1 MSHNTTKEY
10 LPVVFTDLQISTKS
24 QLDDFY
30 IQEKLPIIK
39 QSHHSLS
46 QPKIIKV
53 TSPSKTQ
60 QEILNYQR
68 NIKKIVFPN
77 ILQRTKE
84 DIKKYRQHQLSLIS
98 DEISNSQPIID
109 LEHKKVTKN
118 NSKSPLKFYSQ
129 QQSYISNQP
138 IRTDLSS
145 LIFDNNTESF
155 SNDSIL
161 KFRKLSPNFNE
172 ASWQKV
178 DKVNRMNIAHE
189 VQKEIHHLE
198 RFNSYW
204 KPDMINQFLQLK
216 IVEQGVNFKRGTK
229 RIFIL
234 MYLPHQTLVL
244 KSSQVEV
251 KNSPISQ
258 QLNALVYFIPIYE
271 KINNTTELTENYNVW
286 TKHFLDLLHYKQHS
300 NTVKFYFLDGKEL
313 QTLNQILSYEKF
325 IYCNLYGEFDIWN
338 RVGQTLNLGG
348 QFQLDKYV
356 KLATKM
362 VDLRSK
368 DDILKFFNKRDN
380 FLPFYS
386 MGYDQVEEVV
396 KSPINK
402 NIETIQQDGD
412 DEQLNDEVIDQSIFQ
427 MNKNQQKTYLKTI
440 QYFIQQN
447 KTKYSQHLANQEAG
461 MRQRKENIK
470 VMRRK
475 SIEIKLKGQK
485 QMLDLNE
492 EAQIERK
499 LLHESTQSIDEI
511 KEDAEDKVD
520 VFKNAI
526 YKKLPKKIELNNDP
540 FSSFSSKDNKKF
552 KEIMKLI
559 NIEQI
564 VLEKKVNRQDVMHYL
579 SLFKAL
585 MDSDNLNYFTTHQLE
600 YPSLYI
606 SREQLKKS
614 LPYIVLYKNQ
624 LNTGKLNEI
633 YERQHNYVE
642 FLEFLDIFTTE
653 YIVSDKE
660 LERLKNQKQDSY

>member
-1 MSHNTTKEY
+1 MSHTTKEY
-10 LPVVFTDLQISTKS
+10 LPVVFTDLQISTKI

-30 IQEKLPIIK
+30 IEERLPILK
-39 QSHHSLS
+39 QSHHSTS
-46 QPKIIKV
+46 QPKISKV

-60 QEILNYQR
+60 QEILNYQK

-84 DIKKYRQHQLSLIS
+84 DIKKYRKHQLSLIS
-98 DEISNSQPIID
+98 DEISNSQPIIELD
-109 LEHKKVTKN
+109 HKKVSKT
-118 NSKSPLKFYSQ
+118 NSKSPLKFHSQ
-129 QQSYISNQP
+129 QPSYISNQP

-145 LIFDNNTESF
+145 LIFENNFEPY

-161 KFRKLSPNFNE
+161 KFHKLSPTFNE
-172 ASWQKV
+172 NSWQKV
-178 DKVNRMNIAHE
+178 DKVNRINLAHE

-198 RFNSYW
+198 RFNTYW
-204 KPDMINQFLQLK
+204 KPDMINQYLQLK
-216 IVEQGVNFKRGTK
+216 IVQQGVNFKRGNK

-251 KNSPISQ
+251 KNSSVSL
-258 QLNALVYFIPIYE
+258 QLNALVYFAPIYE
-271 KINNTTELTENYNVW
+271 KISNMSELADNYNTW
-286 TKHFLDLLHYKQHS
+286 AKHFLDLLHYKQHI
-300 NTVKFYFLDGKEL
+300 NTVKFFFLDGKEL
-313 QTLNQILSYEKF
+313 QTLNQIPSYEKF
-325 IYCNLYGEFDIWN
+325 IYCNLHGEFDLWS

-348 QFQLDKYV
+348 SFQLDKYV

-368 DDILKFFNKRDN
+368 DDIVKFFGKRDN

-386 MGYDQVEEVV
+386 MAYNQSEEAV
-396 KSPINK
+396 KSPLQQS
-402 NIETIQQDGD
+402 IEVIQQDGD

-447 KTKYSQHLANQEAG
+447 KTKYSVHLANQEAG

-470 VMRRK
+470 GIRRK
-475 SIEIKLKGQK
+475 SIENKLKGQK
-485 QMLDLNE
+485 QMLDPNE
-492 EAQIERK
+492 EAHIERK
-499 LLHESTQSIDEI
+499 LLHQGTQSIEEI
-511 KEDAEDKVD
+511 KEDAVDKVE

-526 YKKLPKKIELNNDP
+526 YKKLPKKVELTNDP

-564 VLEKKVNRQDVMHYL
+564 VLEKKVSRQDVMHYL

-585 MDSDNLNYFTTHQLE
+585 MDSDNQNYFTVAQLD

-624 LNTGKLNEI
+624 LNTAKLNEI
-633 YERQHNYVE
+633 YERQYNYVE

>member
-1 MSHNTTKEY
+1 MSHSAKEY
-10 LPVVFTDLQISTKS
+10 LPIVFADLQISTKN
-24 QLDDFY
+24 DYY
-30 IQEKLPIIK
+30 IEEKLPILK
-39 QSHHSLS
+39 SHHHTTS
-46 QPKIIKV
+46 QPKLSKV
-53 TSPSKTQ
+53 TTPSKSQ
-60 QEILNYQR
+60 QEIINHQ
-68 NIKKIVFPN
+68 NAIKKIVFPN
-77 ILQRTKE
+77 ILQRTKQ
-84 DIKKYRQHQLSLIS
+84 DIKKYRKHQLSLIS
-98 DEISNSQPIID
+98 DEISNSQPIIE
-109 LEHKKVTKN
+109 LEHKKISKT
-118 NSKSPLKFYSQ
+118 NSQSPLKLHSQ
-129 QQSYISNQP
+129 QPSYISNYP

-145 LIFDNNTESF
+145 LIFDNNLESQ
-155 SNDSIL
+155 SNDSIV
-161 KFRKLSPNFNE
+161 KFRKLSPTFNE
-172 ASWQKV
+172 TSWQKV
-178 DKVNRMNIAHE
+178 DKVNRINLAHE

-198 RFNSYW
+198 RFNAYW
-204 KPDMINQFLQLK
+204 KPDMINQYLQLK
-216 IVEQGVNFKRGTK
+216 IVHQGVNQKRGNK

-251 KNSPISQ
+251 KNSPLSL
-258 QLNALVYFIPIYE
+258 QLNTLTYFVPLYE
-271 KINNTTELTENYNVW
+271 KISNQSELTENYNIW
-286 TKHFLDLLHYKQHS
+286 SKHFLDLLHYKQHI

-313 QTLNQILSYEKF
+313 QTLNQIPSYEKF
-325 IYCNLYGEFDIWN
+325 IYCNLHGEFDLWN

-368 DDILKFFNKRDN
+368 DDILKFFGKRDN

-386 MGYDQVEEVV
+386 MAYNQEDECA
-396 KSPINK
+396 KSPILQQ
-402 NIETIQQDGD
+402 IEMIQQDAD

-427 MNKNQQKTYLKTI
+427 MNKNQQKAYLKTI
-440 QYFIQQN
+440 KQFIQQN
-447 KTKYSQHLANQEAG
+447 KTKYSQTLANQEAG
-461 MRQRKENIK
+461 MRQRKQNIK
-470 VMRRK
+470 EIRRK

-492 EAQIERK
+492 ETHIEMK
-499 LLHESTQSIDEI
+499 LLHEDTQSIDEI
-511 KEDAEDKVD
+511 KEDAVDKVD

-526 YKKLPKKIELNNDP
+526 YKKLPKKIELTNDP

-564 VLEKKVNRQDVMHYL
+564 VLEKKLNRQDVMHYL

-585 MDSDNLNYFTTHQLE
+585 MDSDNLNYFTTSQLD

-614 LPYIVLYKNQ
+614 LPYIILYKNQ

-633 YERQHNYVE
+633 YERQYNYVE
-642 FLEFLDIFTTE
+642 FLDFLDIFTTE
-653 YIVSDKE
+653 YIVSEKE
-660 LERLKNQKQDSY
+660 LERLKNQKQDAY

>member
-1 MSHNTTKEY
+1 MSHTIKEY
-10 LPVVFTDLQISTKS
+10 LPVVFTDLQISTKI
-24 QLDDFY
+24 QFNDFY
-30 IQEKLPIIK
+30 TEEKLPILK
-39 QSHHSLS
+39 QSHHSTS
-46 QPKIIKV
+46 QPKISKV

-60 QEILNYQR
+60 QEILNYQK

-84 DIKKYRQHQLSLIS
+84 DIKKYRKHQLSLIS
-98 DEISNSQPIID
+98 DEISISQPIIEF
-109 LEHKKVTKN
+109 EHKKVNKT
-118 NSKSPLKFYSQ
+118 NSKSPLKLHSQ
-129 QQSYISNQP
+129 QPSYISNQP

-145 LIFDNNTESF
+145 LIFDNNFESY

-161 KFRKLSPNFNE
+161 KFHKLSPTFNE
-172 ASWQKV
+172 TSWQKV
-178 DKVNRMNIAHE
+178 DKVNRINLAHE

-198 RFNSYW
+198 RFNTYW

-216 IVEQGVNFKRGTK
+216 IVQKGVNFKRGNK

-251 KNSPISQ
+251 KNSSVSL
-258 QLNALVYFIPIYE
+258 QLNSLVYFTPIYE
-271 KINNTTELTENYNVW
+271 KISNISELADNYNIW
-286 TKHFLDLLHYKQHS
+286 AKHFLDLLHYKQHI

-313 QTLNQILSYEKF
+313 QTLNQIPTYEKF
-325 IYCNLYGEFDIWN
+325 IYCNLHGEFDLWN

-368 DDILKFFNKRDN
+368 DDIIKFFGKRDN
-380 FLPFYS
+380 FLPYYS
-386 MGYDQVEEVV
+386 MGYNQNEEDV
-396 KSPINK
+396 KSPILQQ
-402 NIETIQQDGD
+402 IETIQQDGD

-447 KTKYSQHLANQEAG
+447 KSKYSVHLTNQEAG

-470 VMRRK
+470 GIRRK
-475 SIEIKLKGQK
+475 SIENKIKGQK
-485 QMLDLNE
+485 QMLDPNE
-492 EAQIERK
+492 EAHIERK
-499 LLHESTQSIDEI
+499 LLNESTQSIEEI
-511 KEDAEDKVD
+511 KEDAVDKVD
-520 VFKNAI
+520 VFKNPI
-526 YKKLPKKIELNNDP
+526 YKKLPKKMELTNDP
-540 FSSFSSKDNKKF
+540 FSSFTSKDNKKF

-564 VLEKKVNRQDVMHYL
+564 VLEKKVNRQDIMHYL

-585 MDSDNLNYFTTHQLE
+585 MDSDNQNYFTIAQLD

-606 SREQLKKS
+606 SREQLQKS

-624 LNTGKLNEI
+624 LNTAKLNEI
-633 YERQHNYVE
+633 YERQYNYVE

-660 LERLKNQKQDSY
+660 LERLKNQKQESY

>member
-1 MSHNTTKEY
+1 MSHTTKEY
-10 LPVVFTDLQISTKS
+10 LPIVFTDLQISNQL

-30 IQEKLPIIK
+30 IHEKLPIIK
-39 QSHHSLS
+39 YSHHSLS
-46 QPKIIKV
+46 QPKITKA

-60 QEILNYQR
+60 QELLNCQK
-68 NIKKIVFPN
+68 NIKRIVFPN

-98 DEISNSQPIID
+98 DDIPNSQTIE
-109 LEHKKVTKN
+109 LEHKKATKK
-118 NSKSPLKFYSQ
+118 NSKSPSKLHSQ

-145 LIFDNNTESF
+145 LFFDNNIESY
-155 SNDSIL
+155 SNDSIF
-161 KFRKLSPNFNE
+161 KFRKLSPTFNE

-198 RFNSYW
+198 RFNTYW

-216 IVEQGVNFKRGTK
+216 IVQQGVNFKKGTK

-234 MYLPHQTLVL
+234 LYLPHQTLVL

-251 KNSPISQ
+251 KSSPVSL
-258 QLNALVYFIPIYE
+258 QLNALVYFVPIYD
-271 KINNTTELTENYNVW
+271 KINNINELTDNYNVW
-286 TKHFLDLLHYKQHS
+286 TKHFLDLLHYKHYL

-313 QTLNQILSYEKF
+313 QTLNQIPSYEKF
-325 IYCNLYGEFDIWN
+325 IYCNLQGEFDIWN
-338 RVGQTLNLGG
+338 RVSQTLNLGG
-348 QFQLDKYV
+348 QFQIEKFV

-368 DDILKFFNKRDN
+368 DDIIKFFNKRDN

-386 MGYDQVEEVV
+386 MGYDQVQEEVQQHI
-396 KSPINK
+396 PQT
-402 NIETIQQDGD
+402 IEKIQQEGD
-412 DEQLNDEVIDQSIFQ
+412 DEQLNDEIIDQSIFQ

-440 QYFIQQN
+440 QQFIQQN

-461 MRQRKENIK
+461 MRQRKEQIK
-470 VMRRK
+470 GIRRK
-475 SIEIKLKGQK
+475 SIEIKLKVYK
-485 QMLDLNE
+485 QMVDPNE
-492 EAQIERK
+492 EDQIERK

-511 KEDAEDKVD
+511 KEDAADKVD
-520 VFKNAI
+520 VLKNAI

-564 VLEKKVNRQDVMHYL
+564 VLEKKVNRQDILHYL

-585 MDSDNLNYFTTHQLE
+585 MDSDDRNQFTICQLD

-614 LPYIVLYKNQ
+614 LPYIILYKNQ

-633 YERQHNYVE
+633 YERQYNYVE

-660 LERLKNQKQDSY
+660 LERLKNQKQDQY